1 MLAATDGWFAKLIA
15 TKHFRNSSEEF
26 MSRVLKSAVL
36 AAMFVA
42 VVAVPAAAQNHP
54 AFKEEVLKQ
63 EKIYQTPGE
72 QIPSGYV
79 IDRSLLAYTA
89 TLLSGF
95 DRELAALGPNDR
107 WLDVGAGRGQAVLDY
122 YTERYD
128 AMNRERRGKK
138 AQAVAMSIEDR
149 RTPLWQQTAAR
160 LEANQI
166 QYWHGRRLR
175 DYTAAELGK
184 FRLISDV
191 FGGFSYARD
200 LSLFMERTL
209 GALETGGSFYTTL
222 VDVQPENGVQTS
234 TRRTTPFLTAISN
247 ADGSATKI
255 CTWLKDIACVAVS
268 CAVQS
273 KLDTVIEVYRVQKVC
288 DKVTVPV
295 LSLVH
300 YEAGTPPERRFQ
312 SGRLAT
318 AAPVAR

>member
-1 MLAATDGWFAKLIA
+1 M
-15 TKHFRNSSEEF
+15 N
-26 MSRVLKSAVL
+26 RVLNIVLL
-36 AAMFVA
+36 AAMFV
-42 VVAVPAAAQNHP
+42 VLIPAQARAQGNP

-95 DRELAALGPNDR
+95 DRELAALGPGDR
-107 WLDVGAGRGQAVLDY
+107 WLDVGAGQGQAVLDY

-149 RTPLWQQTAAR
+149 RTPLWQQTAVR

-200 LSLFMERTL
+200 LSLFMGRTL
-209 GALETGGSFYTTL
+209 DALETGGSFYTTL
-222 VDVQPENGVQTS
+222 IDVQPENAAQTS
-234 TRRTTPFLTAISN
+234 TRRNAPRNTPFLTSIAN
-247 ADGSATKI
+247 ADGSATKV
-255 CTWLKDIACVAVS
+255 CTWLKDISCVAVT

-273 KLDTVIEVYRVQKVC
+273 KLETVIEVYRVQKIC
-288 DKVTVPV
+288 DKVTVPA

-312 SGRLAT
+312 SGNLAT
-318 AAPVAR
+318 AAPGPR

>member
-1 MLAATDGWFAKLIA
+1 MNRALNGALLTVLVVVLA
-15 TKHFRNSSEEF
+15 S
-26 MSRVLKSAVL
+26 VSAV
-36 AAMFVA
+36 
-42 VVAVPAAAQNHP
+42 AQDHP

-72 QIPSGYV
+72 NIPSGYV

-89 TLLSGF
+89 TLFSGF
-95 DRELAALGPNDR
+95 DRELAALRPGDR

-122 YTERYD
+122 YTPRYD
-128 AMNRERRGKK
+128 AMNREGQEQRGKK

-175 DYTAAELGK
+175 EYPASELGK
-184 FRLISDV
+184 FRLITDV
-191 FGGFSYARD
+191 FGGFSYTRD
-200 LSLFMERTL
+200 LSLFMEKTL
-209 GALETGGSFYTTL
+209 GALEVGGSFYTAL
-222 VDVQPENGVQTS
+222 IDVQPEQGGQPS
-234 TRRTTPFLTAISN
+234 PRRNSPFLTAIVN
-247 ADGSATKI
+247 ADGSARKV
-255 CTWLKDIACVAVS
+255 CAWLKDISCAAVS

-273 KLDTVIEVYRVQKVC
+273 GLETVIEVYRVQKVC
-288 DKVTVPV
+288 NNVTVPV

-312 SGRLAT
+312 SASRSTTVPGPRAD
-318 AAPVAR
+318 

>member
-1 MLAATDGWFAKLIA
+1 M
-15 TKHFRNSSEEF
+15 N
-26 MSRVLKSAVL
+26 RVLNVAQCLVMVLVL
-36 AAMFVA
+36 A
-42 VVAVPAAAQNHP
+42 PAAAQNHP

-95 DRELAALGPNDR
+95 DRELAALGPGDR

-122 YTERYD
+122 YAERYD

-149 RTPLWQQTAAR
+149 RTPQWQQTAAR

-175 DYTAAELGK
+175 EYTEAELGK

-209 GALETGGSFYTTL
+209 GALEVGGSFYTTL
-222 VDVQPENGVQTS
+222 VDVQPENGTQTS
-234 TRRTTPFLTAISN
+234 ARRNAPFLTSIAN

-255 CTWLKDIACVAVS
+255 CSWLKDIACASVT

-273 KLDTVIEVYRVQKVC
+273 KLETVIEVYRVQKVC
-288 DKVTVPV
+288 DKVTVPA

-300 YEAGTPPERRFQ
+300 YEAGTPPERHFRT
-312 SGRLAT
+312 GNLAT
-318 AAPVAR
+318 AAPR

>member
-1 MLAATDGWFAKLIA
+1 M
-15 TKHFRNSSEEF
+15 N
-26 MSRVLKSAVL
+26 RVLNIALL
-36 AAMFVA
+36 AAMFVVLIPVQA
-42 VVAVPAAAQNHP
+42 RAQDNP

-95 DRELAALGPNDR
+95 DRELAALGPGDR

-200 LSLFMERTL
+200 LSLFMGRTL
-209 GALETGGSFYTTL
+209 DALETGGSFYTTL
-222 VDVQPENGVQTS
+222 IDVQPENAAQTS
-234 TRRTTPFLTAISN
+234 TRRNAPFLTSIAN
-247 ADGSATKI
+247 ADGSATKV
-255 CTWLKDIACVAVS
+255 CTWLKEMTCVAVT

-273 KLDTVIEVYRVQKVC
+273 KLETVIEVYRVQKVC
-288 DKVTVPV
+288 DQVTVPA

-312 SGRLAT
+312 SGNLAT
-318 AAPVAR
+318 AAPGSR